1 MTSQARTERQ
11 RKRSPLRISLQGKIM
26 REAKVV
32 QAEIREEQ
40 QQHLLRAQGE
50 DGQEEEKRE
59 LTTKPQ
65 YRKQTT
71 NAPAPPRTQTKENG
85 ESKNHRSK
93 KTGGGRVRQR
103 KRGSI
108 VEGRQRQ
115 TERQTRGA
123 GSQAA
128 SSECLHHRDARPS
141 DSRPGSPSTQA
152 VPLPTTVSLQDH
164 KLSGTRW
171 SKRGGGWTNIIA
183 LKYTQTRQSSL
194 DQPYQKPR
202 QPLVSPPPPLRS

>member
-1 MTSQARTERQ
+1 MTSHARTERQ
-11 RKRSPLRISLQGKIM
+11 RKRSPLRTSLHGKIM
-26 REAKVV
+26 REAKFV
-32 QAEIREEQ
+32 QAEIREQQQQ
-40 QQHLLRAQGE
+40 QQHPLRAQGE

-108 VEGRQRQ
+108 VEERQRR
-115 TERQTRGA
+115 TETDKGRWLTSGQLKVHAPPRRQTLRPQPWQPLHSGSPFTHYSQPSR
-123 GSQAA
+123 SQA
-128 SSECLHHRDARPS
+128 
-141 DSRPGSPSTQA
+141 
-152 VPLPTTVSLQDH
+152 
-164 KLSGTRW
+164 
-171 SKRGGGWTNIIA
+171 
-183 LKYTQTRQSSL
+183 
-194 DQPYQKPR
+194 
-202 QPLVSPPPPLRS
+202 LRNPVEQEGRRTD